1 MDEGGGNDGGTGQN
15 DRGDWDNGDRGTGM
29 MRVMGNDVTVAGAGW
44 MRVTGN
50 DGDRGA
56 GMIQGDL
63 RCGGSVRTV
72 KEGGVLW
79 RGFS

>member
-1 MDEGGGNDGGTGQN
+1 MGAMGNDVTGAGGRVDEGGGNDGGGRRMDEGGGNDGSRRRMDEGG
-15 DRGDWDNGDRGTGM
+15 
-29 MRVMGNDVTVAGAGW
+29 
-44 MRVTGN
+44 GN